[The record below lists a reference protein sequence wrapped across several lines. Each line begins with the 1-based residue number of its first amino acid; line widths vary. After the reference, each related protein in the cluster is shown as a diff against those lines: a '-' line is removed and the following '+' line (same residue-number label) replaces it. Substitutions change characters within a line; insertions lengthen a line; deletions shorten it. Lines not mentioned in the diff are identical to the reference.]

1 MEINNIKNMNT
12 SDILDLVAYGLKAV
26 KELKE
31 KGNLELAEVTEANVC
46 LMMDVLYLRRG
57 N

>member
-1 MEINNIKNMNT
+1 MEINNIKSMT
-12 SDILDLVAYGLKAV
+12 TPDILDLVAYGLKAV
-26 KELKE
+26 KELRE

-57 N
+57 K